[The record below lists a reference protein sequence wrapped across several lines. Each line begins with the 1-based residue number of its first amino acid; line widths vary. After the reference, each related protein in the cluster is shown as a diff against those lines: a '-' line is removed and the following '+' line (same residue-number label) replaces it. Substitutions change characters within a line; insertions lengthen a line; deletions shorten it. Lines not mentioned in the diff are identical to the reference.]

1 MYTYTL
7 AERAGLGS
15 NQQHASHYSLYRFPR
30 EEKKPHKRE
39 TPSSVPTAAPP
50 PALRFCSV
58 SPSHAN
64 ATSPNRNT
72 LTLTNPTP
80 KRNQRRGSGEE
91 PI

>member
-39 TPSSVPTAAPP
+39 TPSSVPTAPPPP
-50 PALRFCSV
+50 PARASLLFCFPLPRQRHISK
-58 SPSHAN
+58 SQH
-64 ATSPNRNT
+64 PNP
-72 LTLTNPTP
+72 NP
-80 KRNQRRGSGEE
+80 N
-91 PI
+91 